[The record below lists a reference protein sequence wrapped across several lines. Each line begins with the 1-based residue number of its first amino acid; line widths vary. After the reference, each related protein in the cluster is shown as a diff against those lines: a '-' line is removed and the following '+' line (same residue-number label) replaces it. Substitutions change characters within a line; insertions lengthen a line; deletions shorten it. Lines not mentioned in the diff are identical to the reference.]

1 MKKAFRSILVGALAL
16 LTVSCYDDLALRE
29 EISALDER
37 VTAIEE
43 TLSAEV
49 GGINDLL
56 SRIESLEGKIAAVK
70 LETKDG
76 VTTLTLSDNSSVV
89 LSKNGVLTIVDGGWA
104 TVAADGTVTALGIPV
119 SHDHKL
125 AFKVEGGELK
135 VSYDGKTYE
144 ATGVKVSEYTA
155 HVIGNVVPAAD
166 GKSVAVTIGD
176 QTLQLPLV
184 SSAVATL
191 GLSRD
196 NFFLYHGGVKTVAI
210 TADNLADV
218 YVMNEP
224 AGWKANI
231 EEDNLVITAPKEKH
245 VKEGLA
251 DEKGLVLVHA
261 TTDEGKCIVAKIE
274 VSTGLGLAIECDK
287 DGKLT
292 ISNAYTGLTTDRL
305 TGEQKYGFSNYFVG
319 IVDTEVYGDGSEF
332 AEMLAQGWADGAY
345 AYMYNLSHVFEFRP
359 YEEVVYEVDQIQ
371 TTVAELYNVL
381 TYGDEL
387 AYGSNKTIWV
397 VPVDGEGMPIPA
409 ELQAVSYTHVLC
421 QFEVSDITHKSAT
434 LTCKLEGATRFYAGV
449 VDGSYPFPLET
460 IMSEGDLWMYL
471 QQPEYLDYWYGV
483 QLPAGEYT
491 GETAISLVDL
501 NMGEQLSFGSKYYV
515 YVFPYM
521 EGTVYN
527 DFNAQFAPYVVEI
540 NTLDL
545 LPGGA
550 ATVTFGEA
558 ELGYESVLVPVTLS
572 EGTESVYY
580 SFYTVEEWA
589 ELEDKGD
596 KAIFDSLVENCWS
609 PLTYDGEASYDYAES
624 GQTLILAAVAVG
636 TDGKYGEIVSESYT
650 TLSLPS
656 VKNEALTVTF
666 GEPVI
671 DFSSISVE
679 VTPVEGAKVIWYFMS
694 DASLSNYSTD
704 EAMIEFMVSRSNV
717 IEETGIAKQSY
728 LAQGSKQN
736 LVMLVLDAENN
747 YNIVKKDF
755 TTLSY
760 PYSETMTIECASA
773 VATGNSG
780 EYTLTF
786 NVAGA
791 SQIAVWSNYTSYR
804 SSFESYVIT
813 YGQSGTLANGMKIVD
828 VVDGKATVVLSGLGN
843 YRCLYAT
850 AISVAEGGITGLSKT
865 PCEIPTAQLP
875 VVTE

>member
-1 MKKAFRSILVGALAL
+1 MKKTFRSILAGALAL
-16 LTVSCYDDLALRE
+16 LTVSCYDDLSLRE

-49 GGINDLL
+49 GGVNDLL

-104 TVAADGTVTALGIPV
+104 TVAADGTVTPLGVPV

-261 TTDEGKCIVAKIE
+261 TTEEGKCIVAKIE

-292 ISNAYTGLTTDRL
+292 ISNAYTALTMDRL
-305 TGEQKYGFSNYFVG
+305 TGEQKFGFADFFVG
-319 IVDTEVYGDGSEF
+319 IIDSELYGDGTEF
-332 AEMLAQGWADGAY
+332 AEMLSQGWAEGAY
-345 AYMYNLSHVFEFRP
+345 AYMYNLGHVFDFRA
-359 YEEVVYEVDQIQ
+359 YEEVTYEVDKLE
-371 TTVAELYNVL
+371 TTVADLYNVL
-381 TYGDEL
+381 TWGDEL
-387 AYGSNKTIWV
+387 AYGSNMVVWV
-397 VPVDGEGMPIPA
+397 VPTDNEGMPIA
-409 ELQAVSYTHVLC
+409 DELQVVKHTHVLC
-421 QFEVSDITHKSAT
+421 QFEVSDITHNSAT
-434 LTCKLEGATRFYAGV
+434 LTCNIEGATRFYAGV
-449 VDGSYPFPLET
+449 VDGSYSAPLET
-460 IMSEGDLWMYL
+460 IMSEGNLWMYL
-471 QQPEYLDYWYGV
+471 QQPEYLDWWEGAV
-483 QLPAGEYT
+483 LPAGEYT
-491 GETAISLVDL
+491 GETAINLVDL
-501 NMGEQLSFGSKYYV
+501 NMGEQLNFGSKYYV

-550 ATVTFGEA
+550 AAVTFGEA

-580 SFYTVEEWA
+580 SFYSVEEWA

-596 KAIFDSLVENCWS
+596 KAIFDSLVENCYW

-624 GQTLILAAVAVG
+624 GQTLVLAAVAVG
-636 TDGKYGEIVSESYT
+636 TDGKYGEIVSQSYT
-650 TLSLPS
+650 TLALPT

-694 DASLSNYSTD
+694 DASLSSYESD
-704 EAMIEFMVSRSNV
+704 EEMIAFMVSRSNV
-717 IEETGIAKQSY
+717 ITETSIVKQSY

-736 LVMLVLDAENN
+736 LVLLVLDAENN
-747 YNIVKKDF
+747 YNLIKQGY
-755 TTLSY
+755 TTKAY
-760 PYSETMTIECASA
+760 PYSEAMTVECVSA
-773 VATGNSG
+773 VATGNPG

-791 SQIAVWSNYTSYR
+791 SQIAVWSNYGGYEN
-804 SSFESYVIT
+804 SFESNVIT
-813 YGQSGTLANGMKIVD
+813 YGQTGTLANNMKVVD
-828 VVDGKATVVLSGLGN
+828 VVDGKATVVLAGLGN

-865 PCEIPTAQLP
+865 PCAIPTAELP

>member
-1 MKKAFRSILVGALAL
+1 MKKTFRSILAGAVAL
-16 LTVSCYDDLALRE
+16 LAVSCYDDSALKE
-29 EISALDER
+29 EIKGLDER

-49 GGINDLL
+49 GGINNLL
-56 SRIESLEGKIAAVK
+56 SRIESLEGKIAAIKV
-70 LETKDG
+70 ETNDG
-76 VTTLTLSDNSSVV
+76 VTTLTLSDNTSVV

-104 TVAADGTVTALGIPV
+104 TVAADGTVTPLGIPV

-135 VSYDGKTYE
+135 VSYDGTTYE

-196 NFFLYHGGVKTVAI
+196 SFYLYHGGVKTVAI
-210 TADNLADV
+210 TAENLSDV

-231 EEDNLVITAPKEKH
+231 EENNLVITAPKEKH
-245 VKEGLA
+245 IKEGLA

-287 DGKLT
+287 DGNLT
-292 ISNAYTGLTTDRL
+292 ISNAYTSLTTDRL
-305 TGEQKYGFSNYFVG
+305 TGEQKFGFTNYFVG
-319 IVDTEVYGDGSEF
+319 MIDTELYGDGTEF
-332 AEMLAQGWADGAY
+332 AEMLSMGWADGYY
-345 AYMYNLSHVFEFRP
+345 AYMYNLSHVFEFRAF
-359 YEEVVYEVDQIQ
+359 EEVVYEVDEVK
-371 TTVAELYNVL
+371 TTVAELYNIL

-387 AYGSNKTIWV
+387 SYGSDMTIWV
-397 VPVDGEGMPIPA
+397 VPVDGEGMPIVDQ
-409 ELQAVSYTHVLC
+409 LQTAKHTHVLC
-421 QFEVSDITHKSAT
+421 QFEVSEITHKSAT
-434 LTCKLEGATRFYAGV
+434 LTCNLNGATRFYAGV

-471 QQPEYLDYWYGV
+471 QQPEYLDYWQGV
-483 QLPAGEYT
+483 QLPAGEYA

-501 NMGEQLSFGSKYYV
+501 NMGEPLNFGSKYYV

-527 DFNAQFAPYVVEI
+527 DFDAQFAPYVVEV

-550 ATVTFGEA
+550 STVTFGEA

-572 EGTESVYY
+572 EGAESVYY
-580 SFYTVEEWA
+580 SFYSVEEWA

-596 KAIFDSLVENCWS
+596 KAIFDSLVENCYW

-624 GQTLILAAVAVG
+624 GQTLVLAAVAVG
-636 TDGKYGEIVSESYT
+636 ADGKYGDIVSKSYT
-650 TLSLPS
+650 TLALPS

-679 VTPVEGAKVIWYFMS
+679 VTPVEGTKAIWYFMN
-694 DASLSNYSTD
+694 DASLSAYNTD
-704 EAMIEFMVSRSNV
+704 EAMIAFMVSRSNV
-717 IEETGIAKQSY
+717 IEGTGIAKQSY

-736 LVMLVLDAENN
+736 LVLLVLDAENN
-747 YNIVKKDF
+747 YNIIKQSY
-755 TTLSY
+755 TTKSY
-760 PYSETMTIECASA
+760 PYSEAMTVECVSA
-773 VATGNSG
+773 VATGTAG

-791 SQIAVWSNYTSYR
+791 SQIAVWSNYASYTSN
-804 SSFESYVIT
+804 FESNVIT
-813 YGQSGTLANGMKIVD
+813 YGQSGTLANNMKVVD
-828 VVDGKATVVLSGLGN
+828 VVDGKATVVLGSLGN

-850 AISVAEGGITGLSKT
+850 AISVADGAISGLSKT
-865 PCEIPTAQLP
+865 PCVIPTAELP